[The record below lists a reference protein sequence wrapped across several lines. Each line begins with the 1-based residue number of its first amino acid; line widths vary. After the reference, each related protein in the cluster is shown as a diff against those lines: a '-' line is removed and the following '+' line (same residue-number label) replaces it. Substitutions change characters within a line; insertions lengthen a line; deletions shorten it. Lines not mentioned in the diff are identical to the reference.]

1 MTIRSLV
8 PPAPFFGD
16 AVRLGVGMWV
26 LAHLFMAFVRVIW
39 FGPDDLLFL
48 APLAF
53 LAAAVDA
60 KVAGTRVFLENLG
73 VHRFAVPLVAVVTF
87 LLSEG
92 VAVVVWRLVGM
103 PGGSG

>member
-16 AVRLGVGMWV
+16 AVRLGIAMWI
-26 LAHLFMAFVRVIW
+26 LAHLFMGFFGIGWFVPHSLVIL
-39 FGPDDLLFL
+39 G
-48 APLAF
+48 AAAF
-53 LAAAVDA
+53 LAAVVDT

-73 VHRFAVPLVAVVTF
+73 VHRFAVPVVATVTF

-92 VAVVVWRLVGM
+92 CGLLVWRLAT
-103 PGGSG
+103 GGSA